1 MNLGVPYT
9 DILVIYSNHRKSLQS
24 FVDPAQEDLTLP
36 TRQLTNEANLD
47 EYRRETTTGNIP
59 TQHVSPN
66 GRCAQYK
73 LVTFTV
79 NDVDNPKNWSKAK
92 KWWCT
97 LMIAFVCFT
106 VAFNSAVITSD
117 IGGVAEEFHVS
128 SEAALLSVTLYVIGF
143 GIGTST
149 G

>member
-1 MNLGVPYT
+1 MLS
-9 DILVIYSNHRKSLQS
+9 YSSKSKSFAS
-24 FVDPAQEDLTLP
+24 FVDPAQEDLILP

-47 EYRRETTTGNIP
+47 EYRRETRTGTITTE
-59 TQHVSPN
+59 HVSSTD
-66 GRCAQYK
+66 GHREKYK

-79 NDVDNPKNWSKAK
+79 DDPENPKNWSKFK

-97 LMIAFVCFT
+97 LMIASVCFT

-128 SEAALLSVTLYVIGF
+128 QEAALLSVTLFVIGF
-143 GIGTST
+143 GIGTCKLAHNHVSC
-149 G
+149 